1 MPPEISSLPTGNQP
15 AFFGQKV
22 SFPGVNVNNATGNQL
37 MYVNNY
43 SQETYY
49 AQDSSNIS
57 FGNLTNGGQGMQVVN
72 SNGNVVFEMDGQTWY
87 WFDDLGNVVMMTGY
101 LPVAQIFGW
110 AVAAPGQSLAGV
122 V

>member
-1 MPPEISSLPTGNQP
+1 
-15 AFFGQKV
+15 
-22 SFPGVNVNNATGNQL
+22 VNVNNATGNQL